1 MMRNMSRETHQGLR
15 CPHCETP
22 LTLVTAPNHASSHT
36 EAAPF
41 PTPTPPVADSAA
53 PNTAGVAQPIRVRDE
68 TPPPVAEVLA
78 VYAGRSKDPL
88 TNARGMARVR
98 ESLERGRSAAAQRR
112 LAQRTA
118 RRTARSA

>member
-1 MMRNMSRETHQGLR
+1 MSRETQHGLR

-22 LTLVTAPNHASSHT
+22 LTLVAAPDHDHSPATPGAFPVPPSPPADTPAPN
-36 EAAPF
+36 
-41 PTPTPPVADSAA
+41 VI
-53 PNTAGVAQPIRVRDE
+53 GIAQPIRVRDE

-112 LAQRTA
+112 LAQRAA